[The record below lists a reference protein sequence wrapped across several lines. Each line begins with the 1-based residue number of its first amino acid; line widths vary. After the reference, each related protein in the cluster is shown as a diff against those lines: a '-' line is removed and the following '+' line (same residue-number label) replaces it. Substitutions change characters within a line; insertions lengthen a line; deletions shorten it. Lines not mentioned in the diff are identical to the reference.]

1 MGVSSAVWSVSA
13 FSLMLD
19 DYPQIIKAAKAFALG
34 LADSFKGSVTVG
46 DFTLTG
52 KPGDSAPSVGYSG
65 TGAGVVAA
73 AGQGRSLLDA
83 MENPRI
89 DLGGFEGG
97 FKDGVAFYFS
107 RAAR

>member
-1 MGVSSAVWSVSA
+1 MTEATADTTAVWMVSQ
-13 FSLMLD
+13 SNGD
-19 DYPQIIKAAKAFALG
+19 G
-34 LADSFKGSVTVG
+34 N

-52 KPGDSAPSVGYSG
+52 KPGDSAPGVGYSG

-73 AGQGRSLLDA
+73 AGQGKSLLDA

-97 FKDGVAFYFS
+97 FKDGVTFYFS